1 MLWNAE
7 DSTLEGREYFQMG
20 AMIEFQEALGR
31 VGDKAES
38 YMNLQY
44 FQERVGVIIIFF
56 IYTACTLPPHPC
68 ILS

>member
-7 DSTLEGREYFQMG
+7 DATLEGREYFQMG
-20 AMIEFQEALGR
+20 VMEEFKEALGR

-44 FQERVGVIIIFF
+44 FKERVSRCHYKLF
-56 IYTACTLPPHPC
+56 IQHVHSPLTL
-68 ILS
+68 ILL